1 MAAHVPSLTGIIS
14 QLDYQDYHLA
24 LIKERQVSHLME
36 IADQSHLSLETS
48 HTHSILNCIE
58 LGSQS
63 DCSWHY
69 NWVNNKVNG
78 LFQKWTWHYWTVVD
92 RTKILISCWQKG
104 FESPQANLL
113 RRFIPTLL
121 TAKQTNL
128 QRISIHWKDYWHLR
142 NLEGRDLILYNSLT
156 YFPGTSA
163 FLHIG
168 KPQIKV
174 QESNIQQ
181 KSISSKLNNCHL
193 IICSK
198 KNHNFITV

>member
-1 MAAHVPSLTGIIS
+1 MAAHILSLIGIIS

-24 LIKERQVSHLME
+24 LMKEHQVSHRMK
-36 IADQSHLSLETS
+36 IAEQSHLSQETS

-63 DCSWHY
+63 DWIWHY

-78 LFQKWTWHYWTVVD
+78 LFQKWTWCYWTVD

-104 FESPQANLL
+104 FEGPQANLL

-128 QRISIHWKDYWHLR
+128 RQISIHWEDYWHSR
-142 NLEGRDLILYNSLT
+142 NLEERDLILCNSLT

-174 QESNIQQ
+174 QWSNIQQ
-181 KSISSKLNNCHL
+181 KSVYIKHMCEGW
-193 IICSK
+193 
-198 KNHNFITV
+198 